1 MFGRLVIVGNKEA
14 SPQQRKMYNAVCVLN
29 EFGQYE
35 TLLMTNSE
43 LARMRERSLRN
54 PEDTISL
61 SGLKR
66 ALLSVL
72 RLFLIL

>member
-1 MFGRLVIVGNKEA
+1 MFGRLVIVDNKDA

-29 EFGQYE
+29 EFGKYE

-54 PEDTISL
+54 PEDTVTL
-61 SGLKR
+61 SSLKR
-66 ALLSVL
+66 GLLFVL

>member
-1 MFGRLVIVGNKEA
+1 MFGRLVIVDNKDA

-29 EFGQYE
+29 EFGKYE

-54 PEDTISL
+54 PEDAITL
-61 SGLKR
+61 SSLKR

>member
-1 MFGRLVIVGNKEA
+1 MFGRLVIVDNKDA

-29 EFGQYE
+29 EFGKYE

-54 PEDTISL
+54 PEDSITL

>member
-1 MFGRLVIVGNKEA
+1 MFGRLVIVDNKDA

-29 EFGQYE
+29 EFGKYE

-54 PEDTISL
+54 PEDTVTL
-61 SGLKR
+61 SSLKR
-66 ALLSVL
+66 GLLFVL
-72 RLFLIL
+72 RLFLFL